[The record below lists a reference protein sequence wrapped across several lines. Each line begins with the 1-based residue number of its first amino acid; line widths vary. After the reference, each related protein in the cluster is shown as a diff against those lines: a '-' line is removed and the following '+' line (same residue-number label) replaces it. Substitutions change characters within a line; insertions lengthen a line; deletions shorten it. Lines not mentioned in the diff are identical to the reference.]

1 MHILLSALAFEICPF
16 FLFQLPDFQIH
27 YLFQLILE
35 LLYVC
40 LDVFVPK
47 FYFVSYAPLS
57 HKSFIPQPNL
67 L

>member
-47 FYFVSYAPLS
+47 FYFVSYAP
-57 HKSFIPQPNL
+57 
-67 L
+67 